1 MKSLLTITGVLVFLA
16 ALAAGLYGCYL
27 ALGSLWNLYMELDAV
42 IRLVLLSS
50 IATLL
55 IAATIIGGSIKKAVS
70 VNNKGQLVKAK
81 LELYKPVIQSYQQY
95 IKAIYPLTQ
104 QVQTESLAKLND
116 LDIEM
121 MVLASSPVMDAHH
134 KLHNALG
141 SHQDENLALLL
152 QQLIKAMRR
161 DLGHGVDYGKSRQEF
176 LGAAEP
182 AGNAQHPSHG
192 IN

>member
-1 MKSLLTITGVLVFLA
+1 MSILHPFFALHQQINLTAWEYRTSGTVRGAPGNRRSYRETRVSLQTPFLLTI
-16 ALAAGLYGCYL
+16 
-27 ALGSLWNLYMELDAV
+27 
-42 IRLVLLSS
+42 
-50 IATLL
+50 
-55 IAATIIGGSIKKAVS
+55 
-70 VNNKGQLVKAK
+70 KGQLVKAK

-104 QVQTESLAKLND
+104 QVQTKSLAKLND
-116 LDIEM
+116 LEIEM
-121 MVLASSPVMDAHH
+121 VVLASSPVMDAHH

-152 QQLIKAMRR
+152 PQLIKGMCR

-182 AGNAQHPSHG
+182 AGNDQHPSHG
-192 IN
+192 VN